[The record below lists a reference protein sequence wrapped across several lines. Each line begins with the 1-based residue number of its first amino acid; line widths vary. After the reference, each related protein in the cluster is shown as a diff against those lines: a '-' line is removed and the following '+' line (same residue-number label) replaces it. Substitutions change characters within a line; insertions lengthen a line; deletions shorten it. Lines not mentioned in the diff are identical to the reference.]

1 MITIQKIGKLLMVF
15 LIVAGMASCNDDDD
29 KAPFAVIGETFTLKK
44 MVDDTARYAVAYYAY
59 GNYTITSAK
68 VKLPSGDSITL
79 EGMEGFKQTFYKEPA
94 AADYS
99 KDAPEDGTFT
109 FTVVNEGITHTST
122 DVLDVKDFDIPTI
135 TELTANT
142 GNTSVTAKW
151 DKVTNADGYV
161 IHLMNDE
168 DEVVFI
174 STFIPNTSDTFVIN
188 KSSGLKDGSLESGK
202 TYTVSLRALLFEDTA
217 SQNDLGRNI
226 EMISMTS
233 EDVVYANN

>member
-29 KAPFAVIGETFTLKK
+29 KAPFTVIGETVTLKK

-59 GNYTITSAK
+59 GNYAMTSAS
-68 VKLPSGDSITL
+68 VKFPSGDSIAL
-79 EGMEGFKQTFYKEPA
+79 SAMEGYKQTFYKDPA
-94 AADYS
+94 SADYS
-99 KDAPEDGTFT
+99 KDTPEEGTFT
-109 FTVVNEGITHTST
+109 FAVVNEGIKHTAT
-122 DVLDVKDFDIPTI
+122 DKLEVKDFDIPTI

-142 GNTSVTAKW
+142 GNSSISVKW

-161 IHLMNDE
+161 IRLKDDE
-168 DEVVFI
+168 DKVIF
-174 STFIPNTSDTFVIN
+174 SAFAPNTSVNFVI
-188 KSSGLKDGSLESGK
+188 SSSTGLKETLVSGE
-202 TYTVSLRALLFEDTA
+202 TYTVDFQALLYEDTA
-217 SQNDLGRNI
+217 TEADRAWNV